1 MYTETKWKERA
12 TGWEKKNNLEG
23 LIMIPKE
30 HTKHESFIE
39 ARTSKIIFNKT
50 LST

>member
-1 MYTETKWKERA
+1 
-12 TGWEKKNNLEG
+12 
-23 LIMIPKE
+23 MIPKE

-50 LST
+50 LSTWTHAKSRGIMRDEIKRA